1 MASTSDTNEWTPQ
14 NTMRRVQ
21 SISMFSTESPR
32 RVAGWDMGGLG
43 EGVARLNMASLFF
56 SIMIHSEMGVFVC
69 ASARLRGARKR
80 PPARGQI
87 GREKTISA
95 WMR

>member
-32 RVAGWDMGGLG
+32 RVAGWDMGGAG
-43 EGVARLNMASLFF
+43 RGGGKTKYGKPVFF
-56 SIMIHSEMGVFVC
+56 NHDSF
-69 ASARLRGARKR
+69 
-80 PPARGQI
+80 
-87 GREKTISA
+87 
-95 WMR
+95 